1 MRIGCDGA
9 EVIDR
14 DDLDILAPGLV
25 RRAQGHP
32 AGAAKAVDGNSCR
45 HGSSFRFNLPTET
58 EYPATPML

>member
-14 DDLDILAPGLV
+14 DDLEILARGLV

-32 AGAAKAVDGNSCR
+32 TGAAKAVDGNSDR
-45 HGSSFRFNLPTET
+45 HGSSFRFKFPVKIGCS
-58 EYPATPML
+58 ATPMP

>member
-14 DDLDILAPGLV
+14 DDLDIFGPGLM

-32 AGAAKAVDGNSCR
+32 TDAAKAVYGNSDR
-45 HGSSFRFNLPTET
+45 HGSSFRFKFPVKIGCS
-58 EYPATPML
+58 ATPMP